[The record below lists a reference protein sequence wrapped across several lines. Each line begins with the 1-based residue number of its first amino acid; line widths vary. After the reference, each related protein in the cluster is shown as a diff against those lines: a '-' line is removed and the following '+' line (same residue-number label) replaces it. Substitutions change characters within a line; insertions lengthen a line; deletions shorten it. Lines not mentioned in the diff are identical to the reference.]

1 MTTIVAIQGSNFAIV
16 GSDSRVASVDSNGI
30 PYQNTTV
37 ATGFAKVAQN
47 GNYLLGAA
55 GDIRAINILHHAFN
69 PPNAQPSLRGKR
81 LDKFMTSKFIPVLRQ
96 TFESEGYATPASS
109 LTSQTAESNSTVLV
123 AVNGV
128 IYVIDGDYGW
138 VSEQTGFYAIGT
150 GGVFALGSMHSLIGK
165 RNLNKLQARQIA
177 LKALAAAA
185 KYDPFTGAPFS
196 TFVQESE

>member
-16 GSDSRVASVDSNGI
+16 GTDSRVSSVDGNGF
-30 PYQNTTV
+30 PYQTSTA
-37 ATGFAKVAQN
+37 ATGFAKVASN

-69 PPNAQPSLRGKR
+69 PPAAQAAVKGKR
-81 LDKFMTSKFIPVLRQ
+81 LDKFMTTKFIPALRQ
-96 TFESEGYATPASS
+96 TLEVEGYATQAST
-109 LTSQTAESNSTVLV
+109 LTSQTAECNSTVLV
-123 AVNGV
+123 VVNGV
-128 IYVIDGDYGW
+128 IYVIDSDYGW
-138 VSEQTGFYAIGT
+138 VSDQAGFYAIGS
-150 GGVFALGSMHSLIGK
+150 GASFALGSMHTSVGR

-196 TFVQESE
+196 TFMQESE